1 MRRSLPCIPLTLILV
16 AVGSWLSCGSAS
28 AADARWTATGT
39 QVPGQPD
46 KPVWSFA
53 VSRLHPSIMLA
64 ATEGRGVLRSSDAG
78 ATWSPTTP
86 TVEAAWVVRFD
97 PRQPT
102 TAYAGTQA
110 AGLLKSID
118 EGKTWTSQ
126 SVGLT
131 IDVRSIDVLAGT
143 IVVGTS
149 IGVYDSTDGA
159 ATWHPLGLTGVDVS
173 AVALLAK
180 PSGFTVFA
188 GADNGNAG
196 AGYLLQSEDLTGSW
210 RVVKGTVPSDA
221 TVATIAVAATP
232 SGGAQPPVIA
242 GTSQGMFRSD
252 DRGVTWNP
260 INGLPPGDINLVVF
274 NPANPDQIYAGSD
287 ADQGNGGVFRSLDR
301 GASWSALGA
310 GLPARPRITA
320 LALQTGEQAVVLAA
334 SWNPTTGQAGAYR
347 IPDSAASVAGT
358 NPSAA
363 PSATSRS
370 SATPRATAAPLVVTP
385 RSTAAPAYGTYVV
398 AAAVLA
404 AIGLF
409 VVVRRWRL
417 RREDRRTYAP

>member
-1 MRRSLPCIPLTLILV
+1 MRRFLHHVPLALILV
-16 AVGSWLSCGSAS
+16 AAGSWLSAGITS
-28 AADARWTATGT
+28 AADARWTPTGA
-39 QVPGQPD
+39 QVAGQPD
-46 KPVWSFA
+46 KPVWSVA
-53 VSRLHPSIMLA
+53 VSRLHPSTILA
-64 ATEGRGVLRSSDAG
+64 ATEGRGVLRSSDSG
-78 ATWSPTTP
+78 ATWGTTTP
-86 TVEAAWVVRFD
+86 AVDGAWVVRFD
-97 PRQPT
+97 PVQPAT
-102 TAYAGTQA
+102 VYAGTQT
-110 AGLLKSID
+110 GGVLKSVD
-118 EGKTWTSQ
+118 EGKTWTAQ
-126 SVGLT
+126 AVGLPP
-131 IDVRSIDVLAGT
+131 DVRSIDVLAGT

-149 IGVYDSTDGA
+149 VGVYDSIDGA

-173 AVALLAK
+173 AVAMLAK
-180 PSGFTVFA
+180 PNGFTVFA

-196 AGYLLQSEDLTGSW
+196 AGFLLQSEDLTGSW

-221 TVATIAVAATP
+221 TVATIAVASAP
-232 SGGAQPPVIA
+232 SGGSQPPVIA
-242 GTSQGMFRSD
+242 GTSAGMFRSD

-320 LALQTGEQAVVLAA
+320 LALQGGDPPIVLAA
-334 SWNPTTGQAGAYR
+334 SWNPTTGLAGTYR
-347 IPDSAASVAGT
+347 IPDSAASVAGS

-363 PSATSRS
+363 PSATNRS
-370 SATPRATAAPLVVTP
+370 SAAPRATAPSVVVP
-385 RSTAAPAYGTYVV
+385 RSTTAPAYGSYAV
-398 AAAVLA
+398 ALAVLA

-409 VVVRRWRL
+409 IVVRRWRL